1 MKSDLP
7 LIYLSLLVG
16 LLAVAGV
23 LIIRQVWKTRS
34 TEMKLAKL
42 QGRLT
47 TSKGNPQDYYELGG
61 ILLDKQLYGQAAA
74 ALKQALK
81 SKDLEDGEPK
91 AMVHNALGYAYA
103 AKEQY
108 DLAIRHY
115 KDAIQEKEDYAT
127 AYNNLGFAYERK
139 QLTVQALKS
148 YEQALEIDPSNS
160 TAKKRAES
168 MRKRI
173 MPTAVKS

>member
-16 LLAVAGV
+16 LLAVAGI
-23 LIIRQVWKTRS
+23 LILRQVWKTRS
-34 TEMKLAKL
+34 TEMKLSKL
-42 QGRLT
+42 QARLT
-47 TSKGNPQDYYELGG
+47 TSKGAPQDYYELGG
-61 ILLDKQLYGQAAA
+61 ILLEKQLYGQAIA

-81 SKDLEDGEPK
+81 AKELENGEPK

-115 KDAIQEKEDYAT
+115 KDAIREKEDYAT
-127 AYNNLGFAYERK
+127 VYNNLGFAYERK
-139 QLTVQALKS
+139 QLTVQALKA
-148 YEQALEIDPSNS
+148 YEQALEIDPGND

-173 MPTAVKS
+173 MPTAV